1 MVPEQEHYR
10 KKGQQYEFD
19 KLTQSYG
26 VLNRLSENII
36 DLISDKAPY
45 DTIKGKYSIW
55 MDKYEM
61 FIEQHQNIMPKIGH
75 EADKES
81 YMMVFQERDESL
93 REIKRSIENYFN
105 AIREENKQT
114 QRSRSVISKRSSQL
128 SRSSLSSLRL
138 KEEQKRVEL
147 ETKLAALKRK
157 KDIELAKLKLK
168 LEEEELQ
175 LDTDIAIADAKTKL
189 LDKYENLE
197 LESNSTHVSE
207 VESIPKKSDIV
218 QKPAVN
224 YNKFGGNPLEYRKFY
239 RQFQA
244 RIVAN
249 TDNEEEKMTYLEQF
263 TYGEASKVVSGF
275 SHLIGEHAYSAAI
288 KQLEERYGDTEVI
301 ANAFIKRALEWPT
314 IQAGDSRSLDDFSL
328 FLIECENA
336 AASMEAMRI
345 LEYSENIKRLMMKL
359 PFYFHDRW
367 RNVVMR
373 TKEKKESV
381 TFTHFVQF
389 VKQEAKKGQRPN
401 LWKYS
406 GFCKTE

>member
-1 MVPEQEHYR
+1 
-10 KKGQQYEFD
+10 
-19 KLTQSYG
+19 
-26 VLNRLSENII
+26 
-36 DLISDKAPY
+36 
-45 DTIKGKYSIW
+45 
-55 MDKYEM
+55 
-61 FIEQHQNIMPKIGH
+61 MPKIGH

-114 QRSRSVISKRSSQL
+114 QRSRSVKR
-128 SRSSLSSLRL
+128 RT
-138 KEEQKRVEL
+138 KKRVEL

-224 YNKFGGNPLEYRKFY
+224 YNVLAKPFVPKNEIKEVLDIRPVKPVKVNKIVTTANNTHLQEPKNEPNMTMISSIKHDENMNNIQANTVENSMSAVVKHLQKPTPDIKKFRGNPLEYRKFY

-301 ANAFIKRALEWPT
+301 ANAFIKKSTRVAYHT
-314 IQAGDSRSLDDFSL
+314 S
-328 FLIECENA
+328 
-336 AASMEAMRI
+336 
-345 LEYSENIKRLMMKL
+345 
-359 PFYFHDRW
+359 W
-367 RNVVMR
+367 RF
-373 TKEKKESV
+373 KV
-381 TFTHFVQF
+381 T
-389 VKQEAKKGQRPN
+389 
-401 LWKYS
+401 
-406 GFCKTE
+406 

>member
-1 MVPEQEHYR
+1 MDLTESDIKATEDEESANIIDTNVKEETISTTSSESEHTDGAR
-10 KKGQQYEFD
+10 ARTLSEKGQQYEFD

-189 LDKYENLE
+189 LDKYE
-197 LESNSTHVSE
+197 
-207 VESIPKKSDIV
+207 
-218 QKPAVN
+218 KP
-224 YNKFGGNPLEYRKFY
+224 
-239 RQFQA
+239 
-244 RIVAN
+244 
-249 TDNEEEKMTYLEQF
+249 
-263 TYGEASKVVSGF
+263 
-275 SHLIGEHAYSAAI
+275 
-288 KQLEERYGDTEVI
+288 
-301 ANAFIKRALEWPT
+301 
-314 IQAGDSRSLDDFSL
+314 
-328 FLIECENA
+328 
-336 AASMEAMRI
+336 
-345 LEYSENIKRLMMKL
+345 
-359 PFYFHDRW
+359 
-367 RNVVMR
+367 
-373 TKEKKESV
+373 
-381 TFTHFVQF
+381 
-389 VKQEAKKGQRPN
+389 
-401 LWKYS
+401 
-406 GFCKTE
+406 